1 MNLHT
6 FNSNFENK
14 YKSLL
19 SKVKIKSKFI
29 NSISKDKLNE
39 VSNELEKKIL
49 EYSIKIKNKLI
60 EISPMKIEKNKI
72 QNIKF
77 SKYNN
82 ITLHLP
88 SLNLIPFE
96 FSDETYEILNYIFEK
111 KKKTESDNF
120 YIQHF

>member
-39 VSNELEKKIL
+39 VSNELEKTIL
-49 EYSIKIKNKLI
+49 EYTIEIKNKLI
-60 EISPMKIEKNKI
+60 EISPMKIEKKRI
-72 QNIKF
+72 QNIKL

-96 FSDETYEILNYIFEK
+96 FQMKLMKY
-111 KKKTESDNF
+111 
-120 YIQHF
+120 